1 MNLFFCSANLQAIVV
16 EQPAQREKGDDSRAT
31 TSFLLQTARARFL
44 SRRRPRQSDF
54 VFINHAPVDDFQTE
68 EKSHS

>member
-1 MNLFFCSANLQAIVV
+1 V
-16 EQPAQREKGDDSRAT
+16 KGDEAAT
-31 TSFLLQTARARFL
+31 TFLLQTARARFL

-68 EKSHS
+68 KKKP

>member
-1 MNLFFCSANLQAIVV
+1 MNFFFCSANLQAIVV
-16 EQPAQREKGDDSRAT
+16 EQPAQREKGDEAAT
-31 TSFLLQTARARFL
+31 TFLLQTARARFL

-68 EKSHS
+68 KKSHS